1 MRFSSP
7 LPLAFFF
14 PGVFCERTK
23 KLLKIH
29 LLTRYVEELGA
40 KEDFLNVS
48 ESSQKRG
55 GRMLGH
61 KQIVR
66 DNKKVSAFLLTCDIA
81 DLSLSGVVGRLSSTQ
96 RRQRVEL
103 GARINYMCPSG
114 YFSAAAAAQ
123 QAAGVFVS

>member
-81 DLSLSGVVGRLSSTQ
+81 DLSLSGVGRLSSTQ